1 MCCYLRI
8 ITAAAVVSTHVNSD
22 TASLFYLD
30 PLVRAIPDV
39 PCEMALVI
47 APVLAV
53 RAREGFFAR
62 VFTEVPS
69 ELAFIISPVLA
80 LVALEPPCLPRGRD
94 DLPLL
99 RVLAADVIGEMALPL
114 RPVIAV
120 GARKGVLVRG
130 PLPLGHDDDVTT
142 HQTAFRNGI

>member
-1 MCCYLRI
+1 MEGVF
-8 ITAAAVVSTHVNSD
+8 A
-22 TASLFYLD
+22 
-30 PLVRAIPDV
+30 PDV
-39 PCEMALVI
+39 HCEMGLLRC
-47 APVLAV
+47 PVLTV
-53 RAREGFFAR
+53 RAREWFFAR
-62 VFTEVPS
+62 VDTEVT
-69 ELAFIISPVLA
+69 IRPVLA

-142 HQTAFRNGI
+142 TKPRSGTEYEVTRDSCTIKIALFSKYKLSNELLFWVARLDHEN